1 MKGSNTGVKGQN
13 RGELGKGDGLEAP
26 ERRRDRGFGV
36 IPATKRRRASMD
48 IRGPGRFLIPP
59 DLTAG
64 VGRGYTPDS
73 LDRKPSVGIGR
84 VISKHPRHR
93 GRSPDL
99 RMRGSPPETGR
110 A

>member
-1 MKGSNTGVKGQN
+1 MERSHLEFHGQN
-13 RGELGKGDGLEAP
+13 SGGLCHGDGLEAP

-64 VGRGYTPDS
+64 VGRGYTPDA
-73 LDRKPSVGIGR
+73 LDRQPSVGIGR
-84 VISKHPRHR
+84 GIRSEEHTSELQSLMRISY
-93 GRSPDL
+93 
-99 RMRGSPPETGR
+99 
-110 A
+110 AA